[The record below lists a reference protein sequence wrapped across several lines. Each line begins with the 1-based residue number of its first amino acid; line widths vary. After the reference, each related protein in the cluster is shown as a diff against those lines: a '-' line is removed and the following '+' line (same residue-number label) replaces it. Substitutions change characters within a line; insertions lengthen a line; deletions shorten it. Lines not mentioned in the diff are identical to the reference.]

1 MTAGNTGKR
10 DSVLQPFGWILSV
23 FFGAALLLPASLLS
37 QAGRSVKTRSEKTST
52 SQKGSGASASFQ
64 ETSFPGIKQAGNLP
78 NKAGDVPR
86 EKNSKQKDAADG
98 VAQAPLE
105 LMQTTADLPLRKS
118 RSLGVTP
125 FSKDGLKKGTLVWR
139 LAVDP
144 VAKSS
149 KVAILGGL
157 DGYVFAKYIELAPDG
172 YGRIKGSNVNFRHQA
187 RATTFPVDVTKA
199 GMRLKL
205 LARHGDW
212 WKVLSNDE
220 IGVWVPSSG
229 LELLARVK
237 ADGENPHERIAG
249 EALRLRAQ
257 KQIEERERHWVAGI
271 ATRKAEATSR
281 QDLADLNRALGD
293 FRTEYEKLM
302 SDMAG
307 DPDLEALKK
316 IEPLLGKIVTR
327 AAELQAAQESVGGRI
342 AMMGKEFKHSVL
354 LAKSKLVVDVQVGRD
369 KRDQV
374 NVAVAT
380 AAIPSFTGWLVY
392 RPGQRHYSD
401 YQLVKGN
408 KTLCYLTCNSMRY
421 ELGDFVDRRISI
433 RADSRFVAAAD
444 FKVADIKKLLVLSK
458 GN

>member
-1 MTAGNTGKR
+1 MS
-10 DSVLQPFGWILSV
+10 D
-23 FFGAALLLPASLLS
+23 
-37 QAGRSVKTRSEKTST
+37 
-52 SQKGSGASASFQ
+52 
-64 ETSFPGIKQAGNLP
+64 ETEELP
-78 NKAGDVPR
+78 NENAKGTPPPTTPTPIAPLDKQPKGDGTDVM
-86 EKNSKQKDAADG
+86 EYYAYNAADR
-98 VAQAPLE
+98 LE
-105 LMQTTADLPLRKS
+105 
-118 RSLGVTP
+118 
-125 FSKDGLKKGTLVWR
+125 
-139 LAVDP
+139 
-144 VAKSS
+144 
-149 KVAILGGL
+149 
-157 DGYVFAKYIELAPDG
+157 YVK
-172 YGRIKGSNVNFRHQA
+172 
-187 RATTFPVDVTKA
+187 
-199 GMRLKL
+199 
-205 LARHGDW
+205 
-212 WKVLSNDE
+212 
-220 IGVWVPSSG
+220 
-229 LELLARVK
+229 
-237 ADGENPHERIAG
+237 
-249 EALRLRAQ
+249 